1 MFDDFVAKQ
10 ETTPVLG
17 PADSRQAERTT
28 PFVAVSRFVVA
39 NGLGD
44 EVETAFRNRLGRV
57 DLAPGFRSLQVLRGN
72 DDPREFWL
80 MTEWSSEIDFDHW
93 HRSHAYRDAHQGIP
107 RGLKLV
113 KGAQVIRRLRKVAT

>member
-1 MFDDFVAKQ
+1 MFDDFVAKR

-17 PADSRQAERTT
+17 QADLRQSEQTA

-39 NGLGD
+39 NGMAD
-44 EVETAFRNRLGRV
+44 EVEIAFRNRLGQV
-57 DLAPGFRSLQVLRGN
+57 DRAPGFRALQVLRDN

-80 MTEWSSEIDFDHW
+80 MTEWSSELDFDRW
-93 HRSHAYRDAHQGIP
+93 HKSHAYRDAHQGIP